1 MSINDTCE
9 FDYIVEEKDLASL
22 LPLEENDAFP
32 AVMATYRMIALM
44 EIAAAR
50 LMIPLLKEDEL
61 SVGVNLNVTHTAP
74 TLVGNKIKVKATFL
88 QMEGKLYSFEVE
100 ISDDKGS
107 AGKGTHTRA
116 IVNNEKLLIGA
127 AKRAS

>member
-1 MSINDTCE
+1 MQINDTCE

-22 LPLEENDAFP
+22 LPLEDGDAFP

-50 LMIPLLKEDEL
+50 LMIPLLKEGEL

-74 TLVGNKIKVKATFL
+74 TLVEIK
-88 QMEGKLYSFEVE
+88 
-100 ISDDKGS
+100 
-107 AGKGTHTRA
+107 
-116 IVNNEKLLIGA
+116 
-127 AKRAS
+127 